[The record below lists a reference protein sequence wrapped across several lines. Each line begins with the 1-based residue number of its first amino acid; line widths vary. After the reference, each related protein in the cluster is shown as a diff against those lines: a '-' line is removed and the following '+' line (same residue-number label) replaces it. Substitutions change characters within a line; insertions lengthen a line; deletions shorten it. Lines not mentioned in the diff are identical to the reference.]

1 VECEDLETTSFGLN
15 NEKCSDFAPMTTF
28 QYGGPLQSLGDHVA
42 LSLRQKQ
49 KTVQSMFPERARTH
63 MTESTSQIASS
74 VSQRSPEGLQAHLN
88 RDTDG
93 ATERSR
99 NAEFDD
105 TGLRQGQR
113 VSSHSGTSPVEAYN
127 AWSMRGLAQATSGQG
142 RQGNHHH
149 PPPTVDPFPA
159 FMNAHQVGQ
168 TSNLGFDDH
177 YRQEPSANLTSTQRD
192 VATERILNQHLQVA
206 SASTHNSSRWPPLP
220 ETDQGKSIRIGD
232 IETEFWAQQQQRLTQ
247 QGAHFSQFFGNPGSG
262 QRVLSLIDKQEIS
275 AQSKFAG
282 IPWGQRQ
289 AEPAPGHSASMFTS
303 GSTKR
308 MRNESMDS
316 SNAWPVPTAPSA
328 AHMPIQPQTP
338 GNIESFRTWQMGGQQ
353 NTQQLVKIQSSQR
366 LQPQSSSAAQ
376 YASSMNTVQA
386 TQNAGPFKSFQSVD
400 SGIRN
405 SAFMNNQSFSQA
417 AAPQSSPQTQAWA
430 SGRLTADDSVAA
442 LRRVLNQERAV
453 ALPRPT
459 QVQATGRESLC
470 LYTDSDTYCLSQ
482 YQCLLRKQLELFQ
495 ASEIDVQSNAQ
506 GRNRPVTL
514 GQVGIRC
521 RHCSTWPP
529 TVRARGSTYYP
540 AKLERLYQAA
550 QNMATSHLHKMC
562 HLVPENVRE
571 ELNKMKTQKSPAG
584 SGKRY
589 W

>member
-1 VECEDLETTSFGLN
+1 
-15 NEKCSDFAPMTTF
+15 
-28 QYGGPLQSLGDHVA
+28 VA

-49 KTVQSMFPERARTH
+49 KTVQSMFPERAQTH
-63 MTESTSQIASS
+63 RTESTSQIASPEC
-74 VSQRSPEGLQAHLN
+74 QRSPEGLQAHLN

-93 ATERSR
+93 TTERSR
-99 NAEFDD
+99 NAELDD

-127 AWSMRGLAQATSGQG
+127 AWLMRGLAQATSGQG

-159 FMNAHQVGQ
+159 FMNSHQVGQ
-168 TSNLGFDDH
+168 ASNLGFDDH
-177 YRQEPSANLTSTQRD
+177 YRQEPSGNLTSTQRD

-206 SASTHNSSRWPPLP
+206 SVSTHNSSRWPPLP
-220 ETDQGKSIRIGD
+220 EPDQGKGIRIGD
-232 IETEFWAQQQQRLTQ
+232 IEKEFWAQQQQRLTQ
-247 QGAHFSQFFGNPGSG
+247 QGAHFSQFFGNPGS
-262 QRVLSLIDKQEIS
+262 LSLIDKQEIS
-275 AQSKFAG
+275 AQSTFAG
-282 IPWGQRQ
+282 MPWGQRQ
-289 AEPAPGHSASMFTS
+289 AEPAPGHSLSMFTS
-303 GSTKR
+303 GTTKR

-328 AHMPIQPQTP
+328 AHEPIQPQAP
-338 GNIESFRTWQMGGQQ
+338 GNIESFHTWQMGGQQ
-353 NTQQLVKIQSSQR
+353 NAQQLFKIQSSPR

-376 YASSMNTVQA
+376 YASSMNTAQA
-386 TQNAGPFKSFQSVD
+386 TQNAGPFNSFQPVD

-405 SAFMNNQSFSQA
+405 SVLTNNQSFSQAAAPQPVDSGIRNSVFMNNQSFSQA
-417 AAPQSSPQTQAWA
+417 AAPQPSPQTQAWA
-430 SGRLTADDSVAA
+430 SGRLTADDRVAA

-459 QVQATGRESLC
+459 QVQTAGRESLC